1 MRLIKLL
8 LIGLTFCVFF
18 QAALSESHLPPFLR
32 NLAGGPLSSTSA
44 SPRGSPVN
52 SPRRYSE
59 GDIPEEDDD
68 GEGDFDD
75 DDEMYEEME
84 AQDLRIEKEQVKD
97 EKKEDDEE
105 AGDRNDK
112 NVYQVNENCQ
122 VKESEELI
130 QSKPN
135 DDNITA
141 DTSNTK

>member
-1 MRLIKLL
+1 M
-8 LIGLTFCVFF
+8 
-18 QAALSESHLPPFLR
+18 PPFLR

-44 SPRGSPVN
+44 SPRGSPAN

-59 GDIPEEDDD
+59 GDIPEEDDE

-105 AGDRNDK
+105 VGDRNDK
-112 NVYQVNENCQ
+112 NEYQANENCQ